1 MQKAYNLGMKAIWVL
16 LSTAVGI
23 GFGYATLGILSILG
37 TKQLGWQLWW
47 LEPSVG
53 LAAGLICFMAC
64 QKAGDQPSQ
73 THDRGERAI
82 WRLAYRRGWELS
94 LEQILAETMLEESTA
109 RATLKDL
116 EQKGQAVPT
125 APNTWRLQA

>member
-1 MQKAYNLGMKAIWVL
+1 MKAVWIV
-16 LSTAVGI
+16 LSTTVGI
-23 GFGYATLGILSILG
+23 GFGYATLGVLSVLG
-37 TKQLGWQLWW
+37 TTRLGWQLWW

-53 LAAGLICFMAC
+53 IGAGLVCLLLC
-64 QKAGDQPSQ
+64 QKAAGQSSQ
-73 THDRGERAI
+73 AHNRGERAI

-109 RATLKDL
+109 RATLQDL

-125 APNTWRLQA
+125 APNRWRLQA